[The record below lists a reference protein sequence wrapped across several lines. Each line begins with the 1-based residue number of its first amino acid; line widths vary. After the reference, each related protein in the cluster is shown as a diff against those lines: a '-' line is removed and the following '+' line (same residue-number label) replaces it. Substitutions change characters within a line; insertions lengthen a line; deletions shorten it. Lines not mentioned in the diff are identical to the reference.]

1 MASINFTIGSPT
13 LSANQGFR
21 IEYREQ
27 GDSVWI
33 LHGVETDNAVS
44 ITSLDPD
51 TCYEIRI
58 TFLQSIS
65 PLVECPSVVQ
75 TRCTGADNPCATI
88 EVGSTT
94 EEGQYMITLTLGISS
109 PYSDPCGGW
118 KIVHGEN
125 SGVKSTIY
133 YTTLIGVSPIN
144 IPKTYNG
151 APYYAAI
158 YAIDCAGNETLC
170 DDDVYDPPSV
180 PCTPAVLT
188 NVAINYNGGATTITL
203 TITPSNP
210 TTNIYTVNYQQS
222 NQVTNGIPDPGGTI
236 YFNSTNSNPE
246 IFTFNVQPNLTSPGR
261 RITYVG
267 AVIDGCGKTH
277 PFDKGIV
284 FD

>member
-1 MASINFTIGSPT
+1 MATLNFTIGQPT
-13 LSANQGFR
+13 LLANQGFK

-27 GDSVWI
+27 GDIVWI
-33 LHGVETDNAVS
+33 FHSIETDNSVS
-44 ITSLDPD
+44 IPGLNED

-65 PLVECPSVVQ
+65 PLIECPSVIE
-75 TRCTGADNPCATI
+75 TRCIGDELPCATVEI
-88 EVGSTT
+88 GSENTD
-94 EEGQYMITLTLGISS
+94 GQYFIVLNLTLPS

-125 SGVKSTIY
+125 SGVKSNVFY
-133 YTTLIGVSPIN
+133 STLIGVSPIK

-158 YAIDCAGNETLC
+158 YAIDCDGNETLC
-170 DDDVYDPPSV
+170 DTDIYDPPSV
-180 PCTPAVLT
+180 PCTPAVLNSVT
-188 NVAINYNGGATTITL
+188 INYSGGATTITL
-203 TITPSNP
+203 NITPSNP

-222 NQVTNGIPDPGGTI
+222 NQVATGINDPGGTK
-236 YFNSTNSNPE
+236 YFNATGSNPE
-246 IFTFNVQPNLTSPGR
+246 IFIFNVQPNLTNPAG

-284 FD
+284 I